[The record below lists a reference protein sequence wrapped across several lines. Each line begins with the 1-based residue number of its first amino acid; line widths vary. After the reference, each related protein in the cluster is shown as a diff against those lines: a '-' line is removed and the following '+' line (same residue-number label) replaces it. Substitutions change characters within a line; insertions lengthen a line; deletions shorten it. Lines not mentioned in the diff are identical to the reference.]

1 MVKAR
6 SSAPKVNPKV
16 SKSVPDTPL
25 MHWEQQKQSPWLWSL
40 AFELGMVE
48 IYLGIL
54 PYVVV
59 STDYRP
65 GDQSGRPED
74 PQTLLDCCYFLPPVC
89 DWKRRS
95 SAFIP
100 TWAVFYSNQPFTAR
114 TGSKKRKY
122 NRDDN
127 YKNWGRGRGH
137 TKRKEATSHLTFAN
151 GLELCQSTSNPG
163 MHLL

>member
-1 MVKAR
+1 
-6 SSAPKVNPKV
+6 
-16 SKSVPDTPL
+16 
-25 MHWEQQKQSPWLWSL
+25 
-40 AFELGMVE
+40 MVE

-114 TGSKKRKY
+114 TGSKK
-122 NRDDN
+122 
-127 YKNWGRGRGH
+127 
-137 TKRKEATSHLTFAN
+137 KENIT
-151 GLELCQSTSNPG
+151 G
-163 MHLL
+163 MTIIKTEDEEGDIQKGKKQPLI